1 MIPKDLTSD
10 IKTRLKSVKGQ
21 VEGLLKMLDEDKDPE
36 QILVQF
42 KAAQKGLDKARYLLL
57 DEVYRKALAIRIV
70 NAVDEC
76 PGNCGNEDRIEL
88 IKKQFPN
95 LQLDE
100 LSEKLREM
108 KEIEERLSRYNA
120 ENPASEK

>member
-1 MIPKDLTSD
+1 
-10 IKTRLKSVKGQ
+10 
-21 VEGLLKMLDEDKDPE
+21 MLDEDKDPE

-42 KAAQKGLDKARYLLL
+42 KAAQKGLDKAHYLLL

-76 PGNCGNEDRIEL
+76 PGNCGNEERIEL

-95 LQLDE
+95 LKLDE

-120 ENPASEK
+120 ENTTSEK